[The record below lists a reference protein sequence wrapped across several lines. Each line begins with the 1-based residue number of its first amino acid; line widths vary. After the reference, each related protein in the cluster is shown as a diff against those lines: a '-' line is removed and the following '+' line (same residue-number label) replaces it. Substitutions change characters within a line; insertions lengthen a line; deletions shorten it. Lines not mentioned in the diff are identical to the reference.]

1 MPSRRRARCLA
12 LHVAL
17 ALLAFRAA
25 TPAAAQQ
32 AASPAAAKRINSPAP
47 SPRLLRAPTAQG
59 KAWVERTLRAL
70 TLEQKV
76 AQLVVVD
83 MQGWY
88 VSDGDPRVQWW
99 TALARDHGVGSFVFY
114 GGTPRDVASLF
125 NRLQRVARIPLLIAG
140 DFEGGPGQQVSGA
153 TEYPANMAFAAAG
166 DDSLVY
172 RATSA
177 AAREGRAMGVH
188 LTYSPAVDIAWRPT
202 NPAEGVRS
210 FGGDLDLLGR
220 MVRAYVRGYHDNGML
235 TAAKH
240 FPGRGDVERYA
251 AHPDFTWNPKPAD
264 AVASQEFGAFRRAI
278 DAGVDYVMTEHVAVP
293 SITGGS
299 DLPASV
305 EKRIATDWLRDSLG
319 FKGMLTTDDLWYDYV
334 VARFGAEEV
343 AVRAFEAGH
352 DLILKPKDPVRTIA
366 ALAAAVRSGRLSE
379 KRVDDAVRR
388 LLTLKAR
395 LNLQNV
401 RLVDETRI
409 DTKVGTLEHWAIA
422 QEVADRSLTMLKND
436 GVLPL
441 ARAQIPRIVNIS
453 VQKLDNEPGPAVL
466 AARLATAFPGA
477 KSFTLSPHLDSA
489 SRDEAWRAAQDAE
502 LVILSLFVAR
512 DRLGD
517 ATPLRDADLALMQR
531 IIAAKPRAVVAM
543 TYGNPHHLRKIPDV
557 PAYLVGYGERGW
569 FGNQEIYFS
578 SFIRALKG
586 ELDPNGKLP
595 VKISDDYPIGSGL
608 SFPTPARSSGKP

>member
-1 MPSRRRARCLA
+1 MPSRRTTRCLA
-12 LHVAL
+12 LLAILLPTLPSAAL
-17 ALLAFRAA
+17 AQRLA
-25 TPAAAQQ
+25 
-32 AASPAAAKRINSPAP
+32 N
-47 SPRLLRAPTAQG
+47 APTREG
-59 KAWVERTLRAL
+59 TTWVERTLRSL

-83 MQGWY
+83 MNGWY
-88 VSDGDPRVQWW
+88 VSAGDSRVQWW
-99 TALARDHGVGSFVFY
+99 TSLARDHGIGSFVFY
-114 GGTPRDVASLF
+114 GGTPRDVAALF
-125 NRLQRVARIPLLIAG
+125 NRLQRVAPIPLLIAG

-166 DDSLVY
+166 SDSLVY

-188 LTYSPAVDIAWRPT
+188 LTYSPAVDIAWRPE

-220 MVRAYVRGYHDNGML
+220 LVRAYVRGYHDNGML

-251 AHPDFTWNPKPAD
+251 SHPDFTWNPKSAD
-264 AVASQEFGAFRRAI
+264 AVNAQDFGAFRQAI
-278 DAGVDYVMTEHVAVP
+278 AAGVDYIMTEHVAVP

-299 DLPASV
+299 ELPASV
-305 EKRIATDWLRDSLG
+305 ERRLATDWLRDSLG

-379 KRVDDAVRR
+379 RRVNTAVRR

-401 RLVDETRI
+401 RLVDESRI
-409 DTKVGTLEHWAIA
+409 DTRVGTLEHWTLA
-422 QEVADRSLTMLKND
+422 QEVADRSLTMLRND

-441 ARAQIPRIVNIS
+441 GRAVIPRIVNIS
-453 VQKLDNEPGPAVL
+453 VQKLESDPAPAVL
-466 AARLATAFPGA
+466 ATRLATAFPGA
-477 KSFTLSPHLDSA
+477 KSYTLTARMDSA
-489 SRDEAWRAAQDAE
+489 SRDEIWRAASDAE
-502 LVILSLFVAR
+502 FVILSLFVAR

-517 ATPLRDADLALMQR
+517 ATPIREPDLALMHR
-531 IIAAKPRAVVAM
+531 IIAAKPHAVVAM
-543 TYGNPHHLRKIPDV
+543 TYGNPHHLRQIPEV
-557 PAYLVGYGERGW
+557 PAYLIGYGERGW

-586 ELDPNGKLP
+586 ELNPRGHLP
-595 VKISDDYPIGSGL
+595 VKVSDDSPIGSGL
-608 SFPTPARSSGKP
+608 SYPTPPAVPGKP